1 MVFMNRTPN
10 KAEQAK
16 CLIERYQKET
26 QHDSRKRCYYFP
38 LLFSALNDDP
48 TPEQLRLIGN
58 EASNMIFT
66 KDAFFVQNLMHR
78 CDHGTDTANPDV
90 WKQYCS
96 PTGYN
101 ALLIC
106 GTAHPNGRL
115 REACLKRIADHR
127 FVLQFILIRM
137 NDWVPAI
144 RRTAWNMAQDYL
156 RNHSVRSDF
165 YEVISAMPFVEYIR
179 RGQRAQRNAEFS
191 MDTLDSI
198 LMQILANAS
207 FLYTSLSLRRL
218 CYKLFLLHPEPEYC
232 DRILNF
238 IRNERDSTQR
248 FALVHAYLYHSE
260 YPVSDDLLEEFMHDP
275 YWRIRL
281 DAYEYRMKHQ
291 GIWDG
296 LEKLL
301 LSPSYPIRE
310 FAAHYLEKHG
320 FDTRSYC
327 REHLPES
334 MLALSDFGEK
344 EDAVCIRPYL
354 GTHSTEAL
362 IALVRL
368 GDADSKELV
377 WKAMHDINA
386 ETAKTAY
393 RLAQTRIHYT
403 YDELLPKIKAES
415 EPVRRWRL
423 IRLLRLNAGIEVLP
437 ILIQLAREYTHMSS
451 DILELFCCICKN
463 HRFAHYAVF
472 VTKAQKAEIIEALHD
487 ADKILDPELR
497 DHIIFLMR
505 ENHE

>member
-1 MVFMNRTPN
+1 MSMNRTPN
-10 KAEQAK
+10 NTEHVK
-16 CLIERYQKET
+16 CLIEQYQKET
-26 QHDSRKRCYYFP
+26 QHDSEKRCYYFP
-38 LLFSALNDDP
+38 MLFSALNHSP
-48 TPEQLRLIGN
+48 TPEQLRLIGV
-58 EASNMIFT
+58 EASNLIFT

-78 CDHGTDTANPDV
+78 CSHETDTVNPDT

-96 PTGYN
+96 PTGYD

-106 GTAHPNGRL
+106 GTAHPNGYL
-115 REACLKRIADHR
+115 REACLKRLTDQR

-137 NDWVPAI
+137 NDWVPAV

-165 YEVISAMPFVEYIR
+165 YEVISAMPFVEYVR

-198 LMQILANAS
+198 LMQILANAHI
-207 FLYTSLSLRRL
+207 LYAPVSLRRL
-218 CYKLFLLHPEPEYC
+218 CYKLFRLHPEPEYR
-232 DRILNF
+232 DLILNF
-238 IRNERDSTQR
+238 IRNEHESTQR
-248 FALVHAYLYHSE
+248 FALVHAYLYHSD
-260 YPVSDDLLEEFMHDP
+260 YSVSDDLLEEFMHNP

-291 GIWDG
+291 GIWEG

-310 FAAHYLEKHG
+310 FAAYHLEKHG
-320 FDTRSYC
+320 FDTLSYC

-354 GTHSTEAL
+354 ETHPTEAL

-368 GDADSKELV
+368 GDDDSKELV
-377 WKAMHDINA
+377 LKAMQDSNA
-386 ETAKTAY
+386 GTAKTAY

-423 IRLLRLNAGIEVLP
+423 IRLLGLNDGIEVLP
-437 ILIQLAREYTHMSS
+437 ILMQLAREYTHMSY
-451 DILELFCCICKN
+451 DILELFCRICN
-463 HRFAHYAVF
+463 CHRLDNYAIF
-472 VTKAQKAEIIEALHD
+472 VTKAQKAEIIETLHD
-487 ADKILDPELR
+487 ADRILDPELR